1 MGVWFPLASAMAGG
15 QLPARPGLYRIR
27 RVGWSGLDYLGQ
39 TGMGTMTLRKRISML
54 GSVWAGHALPRS
66 PYRRPGLVGAPP
78 PPDGLRLRGLGAGRG
93 GTTQWRKTLEA
104 VAITRYR
111 LERGSS
117 PTLNFGRMPV
127 GYLMS
132 SANNARLVL
141 RGRRFR
147 GGPSIEPSASHLPS
161 LAPLTSTP
169 GPSTSSGWGG
179 HCWQPWA
186 PLRGA
191 PVRADS
197 VGLYRVRD
205 PNQAGLL
212 YVGQGRSRTRL
223 AAHLAKAARP
233 DHPQARWFSTPDLA
247 CSWTTKSWVACPP
260 APGDGERPHHGP
272 LPRARCAPERAVSR
286 LTAAAGGRE
295 ATYSTRPALRC
306 IGDSAGWDAHWN
318 RLP

>member
-1 MGVWFPLASAMAGG
+1 MAGG

-54 GSVWAGHALPRS
+54 RGVYGPVM
-66 PYRRPGLVGAPP
+66 PYRDPHTAAPGLWALHHHQTGCDFEVSVQVVE
-78 PPDGLRLRGLGAGRG
+78 
-93 GTTQWRKTLEA
+93 GTTQWRKALEA

-111 LERGSS
+111 LERGAS

-147 GGPSIEPSASHLPS
+147 GGPSLEPSASHLPS
-161 LAPLTSTP
+161 LPPLTSTP
-169 GPSTSSGWGG
+169 GPSASSGWGG
-179 HCWQPWA
+179 HRWQPWA
-186 PLRGA
+186 PLGGV
-191 PVRADS
+191 PVPADR
-197 VGLYRVRD
+197 VGLYRIRD

-212 YVGQGRSRTRL
+212 YIGQGRIRTRL

-233 DHPQARWFSTPDLA
+233 DHPQARWFSTPGLE
-247 CSWTTKSWVACPP
+247 CSWTINHGWLAHQRLELENDLIAAHFLEHGAPP
-260 APGDGERPHHGP
+260 
-272 LPRARCAPERAVSR
+272 
-286 LTAAAGGRE
+286 
-295 ATYSTRPALRC
+295 
-306 IGDSAGWDAHWN
+306 SAQFLG
-318 RLP
+318 